1 MHLTY
6 NKLLLFN
13 MSKLFV
19 ISAPSGAGKTTLIK
33 SLLEDSSKRNLKLG
47 ISCTT
52 RSKRKNEING
62 ESYLFKTKEEF
73 QAMVEKE
80 ELLES
85 AEVFGNFYGTP
96 RKWVEKHLN
105 KDINII
111 LELDWQGEKQIKE
124 NYPDAVSIFIL
135 PPSLE
140 DLRERLN
147 KRNQD
152 SESDIKKRLAQA
164 KIEIIN
170 GCSFDKIIINDNFE
184 SAIKDLICIID
195 LDKEIPKERQE
206 LANNSL
212 NQLLDQ

>member
-1 MHLTY
+1 
-6 NKLLLFN
+6 

-19 ISAPSGAGKTTLIK
+19 ISAPSGAGKTTLIE
-33 SLLEDSSKRNLKLG
+33 SLLEHSSKRNLRLG

-52 RSKRKNEING
+52 RSKRKNETNG
-62 ESYLFKTKEEF
+62 ESYFFKTKEEF
-73 QAMVEKE
+73 QEMSEKE

-96 RKWVEKHLN
+96 RKWVEEQLS
-105 KDINII
+105 KDIDII

-152 SESDIKKRLAQA
+152 SEDDIKKRLAQA

-170 GCSFDKIIINDNFE
+170 GCSFDKIIINDDFE
-184 SAIKDLICIID
+184 AAVKDLIFIID

-206 LANNSL
+206 LVNNSL
-212 NQLLDQ
+212 NHLLDQ

>member
-1 MHLTY
+1 
-6 NKLLLFN
+6 

-33 SLLEDSSKRNLKLG
+33 SLLEHSSKRNLRLG

-52 RSKRKNEING
+52 RSKRKNETNG
-62 ESYLFKTKEEF
+62 ESYFFKTKEEF
-73 QAMVEKE
+73 QEMSEKE

-96 RKWVEKHLN
+96 RKWVEEQLN
-105 KDINII
+105 KDIDII

-124 NYPDAVSIFIL
+124 NYPDAISIFIL

-152 SESDIKKRLAQA
+152 SEDDIKKRLAQA

-170 GCSFDKIIINDNFE
+170 GCSFDKIIINDDFE
-184 SAIKDLICIID
+184 AAVKDLIFIID
-195 LDKEIPKERQE
+195 LDKEILKERQE
-206 LANNSL
+206 LVKNSL

>member
-1 MHLTY
+1 
-6 NKLLLFN
+6 

-19 ISAPSGAGKTTLIK
+19 ISAPSGAGKTTLIE
-33 SLLEDSSKRNLKLG
+33 SLLEHSSKRNLRLG

-52 RSKRKNEING
+52 RSKRKNETNG
-62 ESYLFKTKEEF
+62 ESYFFKTKEEF
-73 QAMVEKE
+73 QEMSEKE

-96 RKWVEKHLN
+96 RKWVEEQLN
-105 KDINII
+105 KDIDII

-152 SESDIKKRLAQA
+152 SEDDIKKRLAQA

-184 SAIKDLICIID
+184 AAVKDLIFIID
-195 LDKEIPKERQE
+195 LDKEISQERQE
-206 LANNSL
+206 LVKNSL

>member
-1 MHLTY
+1 
-6 NKLLLFN
+6 

-19 ISAPSGAGKTTLIK
+19 ISAPSGAGKTTLIE
-33 SLLEDSSKRNLKLG
+33 SLLEHSSKRNLRLG

-52 RSKRKNEING
+52 RSKRKNETNG
-62 ESYLFKTKEEF
+62 ESYFFKTKEEF
-73 QAMVEKE
+73 QEMSEKE

-96 RKWVEKHLN
+96 RKWVEEQLN
-105 KDINII
+105 KDIDII

-152 SESDIKKRLAQA
+152 SEDDIRKRLAQA

-170 GCSFDKIIINDNFE
+170 GCSFDKIIINDDFE
-184 SAIKDLICIID
+184 AAVKDLIFIID
-195 LDKEIPKERQE
+195 LDKEILKERQE
-206 LANNSL
+206 LVKNSL

>member
-1 MHLTY
+1 
-6 NKLLLFN
+6 

-33 SLLEDSSKRNLKLG
+33 SLLEHTSKRNLRLG

-52 RSKRKNEING
+52 RSKRKNETNG
-62 ESYLFKTKEEF
+62 ESYFFKTKEEF
-73 QAMVEKE
+73 QEMSEKE

-96 RKWVEKHLN
+96 RKWVEEQLN
-105 KDINII
+105 KDIDII

-124 NYPDAVSIFIL
+124 NYPGAVSIFIL

-152 SESDIKKRLAQA
+152 SDDDIKKRLAQA

-184 SAIKDLICIID
+184 AAVKDLIFIID
-195 LDKEIPKERQE
+195 LDKEIPKERQK
-206 LANNSL
+206 LVDNSL

>member
-1 MHLTY
+1 
-6 NKLLLFN
+6 

-33 SLLEDSSKRNLKLG
+33 SLLEHSSKRNLRLG

-52 RSKRKNEING
+52 RSKRKNETNG
-62 ESYLFKTKEEF
+62 ESYFFKTKEEF
-73 QAMVEKE
+73 QEMSEKE

-96 RKWVEKHLN
+96 RNWVEEQLN
-105 KDINII
+105 KDIDII

-152 SESDIKKRLAQA
+152 SEDDIKKRLAQA

-170 GCSFDKIIINDNFE
+170 GCSFDKIIINDDFE
-184 SAIKDLICIID
+184 AAVKDLIFIID
-195 LDKEIPKERQE
+195 LDKEIPQERQE
-206 LANNSL
+206 LVKNSL

>member
-1 MHLTY
+1 
-6 NKLLLFN
+6 

-33 SLLEDSSKRNLKLG
+33 SLLENSSKRNLRLG

-52 RSKRKNEING
+52 RSKRKNETNG
-62 ESYLFKTKEEF
+62 ESYFFKTKEEF
-73 QAMVEKE
+73 QEMSEKE

-96 RKWVEKHLN
+96 RKWVEEQLN
-105 KDINII
+105 KDIDII

-152 SESDIKKRLAQA
+152 SEDDIKKRLAQA

-170 GCSFDKIIINDNFE
+170 GCSFDKIIINDDFE
-184 SAIKDLICIID
+184 AAVKDLIFIID
-195 LDKEIPKERQE
+195 LDKEISQERQE
-206 LANNSL
+206 LVKNSL

>member
-1 MHLTY
+1 
-6 NKLLLFN
+6 

-19 ISAPSGAGKTTLIK
+19 ISAPSGAGKTTLIE
-33 SLLEDSSKRNLKLG
+33 SLLEHSSKRNLRLG

-52 RSKRKNEING
+52 RSKRKNETNG
-62 ESYLFKTKEEF
+62 ESYFFKTKEEF
-73 QAMVEKE
+73 QEMSEKQ

-96 RKWVEKHLN
+96 RKWVEEQLN
-105 KDINII
+105 KDIDII

-152 SESDIKKRLAQA
+152 SEDDIKKRLAQA

-170 GCSFDKIIINDNFE
+170 GCSFDKIIINDDFE
-184 SAIKDLICIID
+184 AAVKDLIFIID
-195 LDKEIPKERQE
+195 LDKEILKERQE
-206 LANNSL
+206 LVKNSL

>member
-1 MHLTY
+1 
-6 NKLLLFN
+6 

-19 ISAPSGAGKTTLIK
+19 ISAPSGAGKTTLIE
-33 SLLEDSSKRNLKLG
+33 SLLEHSSKRNLRLG

-52 RSKRKNEING
+52 RSKRKNETNG
-62 ESYLFKTKEEF
+62 ESYFFKTKEEF
-73 QAMVEKE
+73 QEMSEKE

-96 RKWVEKHLN
+96 RKWVEEQLN
-105 KDINII
+105 KDIDII

-152 SESDIKKRLAQA
+152 SEDDIKKRLAQA

-170 GCSFDKIIINDNFE
+170 GCSFDKIIINDDFE
-184 SAIKDLICIID
+184 AAVKDLIFIID
-195 LDKEIPKERQE
+195 LDKEILKERQE
-206 LANNSL
+206 LVNSSL

>member
-19 ISAPSGAGKTTLIK
+19 ISAPSGAGKTTLIE
-33 SLLEDSSKRNLKLG
+33 SLLEHSSKRNLRLG

-52 RSKRKNEING
+52 RSKRKNETNG
-62 ESYLFKTKEEF
+62 ESYFFKTKEEF
-73 QAMVEKE
+73 QEMSEKE

-96 RKWVEKHLN
+96 RKWVEEQLN
-105 KDINII
+105 KDIDII

-152 SESDIKKRLAQA
+152 SEDDIKKRLAQA

-170 GCSFDKIIINDNFE
+170 GCSFDKIIINDDFE
-184 SAIKDLICIID
+184 AAVKDLIFIID
-195 LDKEIPKERQE
+195 LDEEIPKERQE
-206 LANNSL
+206 LVKNSL

>member
-1 MHLTY
+1 
-6 NKLLLFN
+6 

-135 PPSLE
+135 PPSFE

>member
-19 ISAPSGAGKTTLIK
+19 ISAPSGAGKTTLIE
-33 SLLEDSSKRNLKLG
+33 SLLEHSSKRNLRLG

-52 RSKRKNEING
+52 RSKRKNETNG
-62 ESYLFKTKEEF
+62 ESYFFKTKEEF
-73 QAMVEKE
+73 QEMSEKE

-96 RKWVEKHLN
+96 RKWVEEQLN
-105 KDINII
+105 KDIDII

-140 DLRERLN
+140 DLKERLN

-152 SESDIKKRLAQA
+152 SEDDIKKRLAQA

-170 GCSFDKIIINDNFE
+170 GCSFDKIIINDDFE
-184 SAIKDLICIID
+184 AAVKDLIFIID
-195 LDKEIPKERQE
+195 LDKEILKERQE
-206 LANNSL
+206 LVKNSL

>member
-1 MHLTY
+1 
-6 NKLLLFN
+6 

-19 ISAPSGAGKTTLIK
+19 ISAPSGAGKTTLIE
-33 SLLEDSSKRNLKLG
+33 SLLDHSSKRNLRLG

-52 RSKRKNEING
+52 RSKRKNETNG
-62 ESYLFKTKEEF
+62 ESYFFKTKEEF
-73 QAMVEKE
+73 QEMSEKE

-96 RKWVEKHLN
+96 RKWVEEQLN
-105 KDINII
+105 KDIDTI

-135 PPSLE
+135 PPSLK

-152 SESDIKKRLAQA
+152 SEDDIKKRLAQA

-170 GCSFDKIIINDNFE
+170 GCSFDKIIINDDFE
-184 SAIKDLICIID
+184 AALKDLIFIID
-195 LDKEIPKERQE
+195 LNKEIPKERQE
-206 LANNSL
+206 LVNNSL

>member
-19 ISAPSGAGKTTLIK
+19 ISAPSGAGKTTLIE
-33 SLLEDSSKRNLKLG
+33 SLLEHSSKRNLRLG

-52 RSKRKNEING
+52 RSKRKNETNG
-62 ESYLFKTKEEF
+62 ESYFFKTKEEF
-73 QAMVEKE
+73 QEMSEKE

-96 RKWVEKHLN
+96 RKWVEEQLN
-105 KDINII
+105 KGIDII

-152 SESDIKKRLAQA
+152 SEDDIKKRLAQA

-170 GCSFDKIIINDNFE
+170 GCSFDKIIINDDFE
-184 SAIKDLICIID
+184 AAVKDLIFIID

-206 LANNSL
+206 LVNNSL

>member
-1 MHLTY
+1 MTY
-6 NKLLLFN
+6 NKLLLFI

-19 ISAPSGAGKTTLIK
+19 ISAPSGAGKTTLIE
-33 SLLEDSSKRNLKLG
+33 SLLEHSSKRNLRLG

-52 RSKRKNEING
+52 RTKRKNETNG
-62 ESYLFKTKEEF
+62 ESYFFKTKEEF
-73 QAMVEKE
+73 QEMSEKE

-96 RKWVEKHLN
+96 KKWVEEQLN
-105 KDINII
+105 KDIDII

-152 SESDIKKRLAQA
+152 SEDNIKKRLAQA

-170 GCSFDKIIINDNFE
+170 GCSFDKIIINDDFE
-184 SAIKDLICIID
+184 AAVKDLIFIID
-195 LDKEIPKERQE
+195 LDKEILKERQE
-206 LANNSL
+206 LVNNSL

>member
-1 MHLTY
+1 
-6 NKLLLFN
+6 

-19 ISAPSGAGKTTLIK
+19 ISAPSGAGKTTLIE
-33 SLLEDSSKRNLKLG
+33 SLLEHSSKRNLRLG

-52 RSKRKNEING
+52 RSKRKNETNG
-62 ESYLFKTKEEF
+62 ESYFFKTKEEF
-73 QAMVEKE
+73 QEMSEKE

-96 RKWVEKHLN
+96 RKWVEEQLN
-105 KDINII
+105 KDIDII

-140 DLRERLN
+140 DLRERLK

-152 SESDIKKRLAQA
+152 SGDDIKKRLAQA

-170 GCSFDKIIINDNFE
+170 GCSFDKIIINDDFE
-184 SAIKDLICIID
+184 AAVKDLIFIID
-195 LDKEIPKERQE
+195 LDKEILKERQE
-206 LANNSL
+206 LVKNSL

>member
-1 MHLTY
+1 
-6 NKLLLFN
+6 

-33 SLLEDSSKRNLKLG
+33 SLLEHSSKRNLRLG

-52 RSKRKNEING
+52 RSKRKNETNG
-62 ESYLFKTKEEF
+62 ESYFFKTKEEF
-73 QAMVEKE
+73 QEMTEKE

-96 RKWVEKHLN
+96 RKWVEEQLN
-105 KDINII
+105 KDIDII

-152 SESDIKKRLAQA
+152 SEDDIKKRLAQA

-170 GCSFDKIIINDNFE
+170 GCSFDKIIINDDFE
-184 SAIKDLICIID
+184 AAVKDLIFIID
-195 LDKEIPKERQE
+195 LDKEILKERQE
-206 LANNSL
+206 LVKNSL

>member
-1 MHLTY
+1 
-6 NKLLLFN
+6 

>member
-1 MHLTY
+1 
-6 NKLLLFN
+6 

-33 SLLEDSSKRNLKLG
+33 SLLEHSSKRNLRLG

-52 RSKRKNEING
+52 RSKRKNETNG
-62 ESYLFKTKEEF
+62 ESYFFKTKEEF
-73 QAMVEKE
+73 QEMSEKE

-96 RKWVEKHLN
+96 RKWVEEQLN
-105 KDINII
+105 KDIDII

-124 NYPDAVSIFIL
+124 NYPGAVSIFIL

-152 SESDIKKRLAQA
+152 SDDDIKKRLAQA

-184 SAIKDLICIID
+184 AAVKDLIFIID
-195 LDKEIPKERQE
+195 LDKEIPKERQK
-206 LANNSL
+206 LVNNSL

>member
-1 MHLTY
+1 
-6 NKLLLFN
+6 

-19 ISAPSGAGKTTLIK
+19 ISAPSGAGKTTLIE
-33 SLLEDSSKRNLKLG
+33 SLLEHSSKRNLKLG

-52 RSKRKNEING
+52 RSKRKNETNG
-62 ESYLFKTKEEF
+62 ESYFFKTKEEF
-73 QAMVEKE
+73 QEMSEKE

-96 RKWVEKHLN
+96 RKWLEEQLN
-105 KDINII
+105 KDIDII

-124 NYPDAVSIFIL
+124 EYPDAVSIFIL

-147 KRNQD
+147 KRNLD
-152 SESDIKKRLAQA
+152 PDDDIKKRLAQA

-170 GCSFDKIIINDNFE
+170 GCSFDKIIINDDFE
-184 SAIKDLICIID
+184 AAVKDLIFIID
-195 LDKEIPKERQE
+195 LDKEILKERQE
-206 LANNSL
+206 LVKNSL

>member
-33 SLLEDSSKRNLKLG
+33 SLLEDSSKRNIRLG

-52 RSKRKNEING
+52 RSKRKNEIDG

-73 QAMVEKE
+73 QEMVKKE

-96 RKWVEKHLN
+96 RKWVEEQLN
-105 KDINII
+105 KDIDII

-152 SESDIKKRLAQA
+152 SESDMKKRLAQA

-170 GCSFDKIIINDNFE
+170 GCSFDKIIINDDFE
-184 SAIKDLICIID
+184 SAVRDLIFIIG
-195 LDKEIPKERQE
+195 LNKEIPKERQE
-206 LANNSL
+206 LVNNSL

>member
-1 MHLTY
+1 
-6 NKLLLFN
+6 

-19 ISAPSGAGKTTLIK
+19 ISAPSGAGKTTLIE
-33 SLLEDSSKRNLKLG
+33 SLLEHSSKRNLRLG

-52 RSKRKNEING
+52 RSKRKNETNG
-62 ESYLFKTKEEF
+62 ESYFFKTKEEF
-73 QAMVEKE
+73 QEMSEKE

-96 RKWVEKHLN
+96 RKWVEEQLN
-105 KDINII
+105 KDIDII

-140 DLRERLN
+140 DLKERLN

-152 SESDIKKRLAQA
+152 SEGDIKKRLAQA

-170 GCSFDKIIINDNFE
+170 GCSFDKIIINDDFE
-184 SAIKDLICIID
+184 AAVKDLIFIID
-195 LDKEIPKERQE
+195 LDKEILKERQE
-206 LANNSL
+206 LVKNSL

>member
-1 MHLTY
+1 
-6 NKLLLFN
+6 

-19 ISAPSGAGKTTLIK
+19 ISAPSGAGKTTLIE
-33 SLLEDSSKRNLKLG
+33 SLLEHSSKRNLRLG

-52 RSKRKNEING
+52 RSKRKNETNG
-62 ESYLFKTKEEF
+62 ESYFFKTKEEF
-73 QAMVEKE
+73 QEMSEKE

-96 RKWVEKHLN
+96 RKWVEEQLN
-105 KDINII
+105 KDIDII

-152 SESDIKKRLAQA
+152 SEDNIKKRLAQA

-170 GCSFDKIIINDNFE
+170 GCSFDKIIINDDFE
-184 SAIKDLICIID
+184 AAVKDLIFIID

-206 LANNSL
+206 LVNNSL

>member
-1 MHLTY
+1 
-6 NKLLLFN
+6 

-19 ISAPSGAGKTTLIK
+19 ISAPSGAGKTTLIE
-33 SLLEDSSKRNLKLG
+33 SLLEHSSKRNLRLG

-52 RSKRKNEING
+52 RSKRKNETNG
-62 ESYLFKTKEEF
+62 ESYFFKTKEEF
-73 QAMVEKE
+73 QEMSEKE

-96 RKWVEKHLN
+96 RKWVEEQLN
-105 KDINII
+105 KDIDII

-152 SESDIKKRLAQA
+152 SEDDIKKRLAQA

-170 GCSFDKIIINDNFE
+170 GCSFDKIIINDDFE
-184 SAIKDLICIID
+184 AAVIDLIFIID
-195 LDKEIPKERQE
+195 LDKEILKERQE
-206 LANNSL
+206 LVKNSL

>member
-1 MHLTY
+1 
-6 NKLLLFN
+6 

-19 ISAPSGAGKTTLIK
+19 ISAPSGAGKTTLIE
-33 SLLEDSSKRNLKLG
+33 SLLEHSSKRNLRLG

-52 RSKRKNEING
+52 RSKRKNETNG
-62 ESYLFKTKEEF
+62 ESYFFKTKEEF
-73 QAMVEKE
+73 QEMSEKE

-96 RKWVEKHLN
+96 RKWVEEQLN
-105 KDINII
+105 KDIDII

-140 DLRERLN
+140 GLRERLN

-152 SESDIKKRLAQA
+152 SEDDIKKRLAQA

-170 GCSFDKIIINDNFE
+170 GCSFDKIIINDDFE
-184 SAIKDLICIID
+184 AAVKDLIFIID
-195 LDKEIPKERQE
+195 LDKDIPKERQE
-206 LANNSL
+206 LVKNSL